1 MSTEQPPP
9 SSESRTFI
17 CTVVF
22 VDVVGYSQQSVAQ
35 QVALKRHLN
44 GLISRSLAHV
54 AESDRMAIDTGDG
67 AALCFFGDPEDA
79 LFAAASLR
87 EAITADPGPN
97 TQVRIG
103 INLGPARVV
112 RDLNGNRNVIGDGIN
127 VAQRVMGFAAPNQI
141 LVSRSYYEVVS
152 HISVEY
158 AHLFQYAGLHRD
170 KHIREHEVYEVQVR
184 PRPGTPD
191 EIDAIGV
198 VGDDGPERD
207 GRAAAARFP
216 PALLTRLTS
225 ALARHLGPMAKLIV
239 QRAALRAGDPPK
251 LVATVA
257 ESLTGPGRE
266 AFLAQFAD
274 VATPPPAPSGPAPHR
289 PAAPDR
295 RPAGA
300 ERRPSAS
307 WPLTPA
313 ALAIVEERLAR
324 HLGPIARVLVAQA
337 AKESGDT
344 GRLIERLAAHI
355 ADPTARETFLAA
367 MAEPP

>member
-1 MSTEQPPP
+1 VLKIAIAI
-9 SSESRTFI
+9 R
-17 CTVVF
+17 
-22 VDVVGYSQQSVAQ
+22 DSVAMP
-35 QVALKRHLN
+35 V
-44 GLISRSLAHV
+44 
-54 AESDRMAIDTGDG
+54 RM
-67 AALCFFGDPEDA
+67 
-79 LFAAASLR
+79 
-87 EAITADPGPN
+87 
-97 TQVRIG
+97 G
-103 INLGPARVV
+103 INLGPV
-112 RDLNGNRNVIGDGIN
+112 RMVTDLNGHVNVIGDGIN

-158 AHLFQYAGLHRD
+158 AQLFQYAGLHRD

-184 PRPGTPD
+184 PRPGAPD
-191 EIDAIGV
+191 EIDALSV
-198 VGDDGPERD
+198 VGGDGPERAL
-207 GRAAAARFP
+207 RADATRFP

-225 ALARHLGPMAKLIV
+225 ALARHLGPVAKLVV
-239 QRAALRAGDPPK
+239 QRAALRAGDPPQ
-251 LVATVA
+251 LIAAVA
-257 ESLTGPGRE
+257 ESLSGPGRE
-266 AFLAQFAD
+266 AFLAQFSD

-295 RPAGA
+295 RPGGA
-300 ERRPSAS
+300 ERQPGAS

-355 ADPTARETFLAA
+355 ADPAARETFRAA